1 MENMGFVLKTLK
13 IVLFMGN
20 VLCDNA
26 FMIMLSYR
34 QKLPGKP

>member
-1 MENMGFVLKTLK
+1 MKNMEFVLKTLK

-26 FMIMLSYR
+26 FKQAETSRETLI
-34 QKLPGKP
+34 